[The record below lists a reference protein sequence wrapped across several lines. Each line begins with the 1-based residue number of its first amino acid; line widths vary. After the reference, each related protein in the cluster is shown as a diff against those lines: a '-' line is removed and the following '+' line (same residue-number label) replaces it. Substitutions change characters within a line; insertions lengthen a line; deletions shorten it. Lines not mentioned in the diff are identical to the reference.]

1 VEVDKW
7 IHKVLDLRVKLN
19 PGANPVPLQR
29 GVAVAVRGKACLR
42 RGNVDLEREREIG
55 VPLNRWGKGWGWRP
69 PIFGSSGE
77 GEVER
82 EAALP
87 PLVFPTHKS
96 SASICSFPAGEAMVG
111 ECQLKCR

>member
-42 RGNVDLEREREIG
+42 RGNVDLERERDWCPTEQVGKRLG
-55 VPLNRWGKGWGWRP
+55 VETPYIWVLW
-69 PIFGSSGE
+69 
-77 GEVER
+77 
-82 EAALP
+82 
-87 PLVFPTHKS
+87 
-96 SASICSFPAGEAMVG
+96 
-111 ECQLKCR
+111 